1 MAFSLAAF
9 WGQLVLGLVNGAF
22 YSLLSLGLAL
32 IFGMMG
38 VINFAHGALYM
49 CGAFSAWMLLNYLG
63 IGYWGALVLVPIL
76 LFALGVG
83 IESTLLRPLYR
94 IDPVYGLLLTV
105 GLVLVIESVFR
116 LAYGISG
123 RPYPIPSS
131 LRGAVNLGFMYL
143 PLYRL
148 WVISLSL
155 ATCIGIIVLV
165 EYTKFGSYLRATM
178 ENPTLLGSFGL
189 DVARIRSATFGLG
202 VALAGFAGAMAA
214 PMLQVSP
221 LMGAHLIIVAF
232 AIVVIGGIGSIKG
245 TVVTGM
251 SIGVIEGLC
260 KTVYSPAA
268 GIVVFVVM
276 AVVLLL
282 RPSGLFGRV

>member
-1 MAFSLAAF
+1 MGSSFAFL

-63 IGYWGALVLVPIL
+63 IGYWGALLLVPIL
-76 LFALGVG
+76 LFALGAG
-83 IESTLLRPLYR
+83 IESTLLRPLYK

-105 GLVLVIESVFR
+105 GLVLIIESIFR

-123 RPYPIPSS
+123 RPYPIPAS
-131 LRGAVNLGFMYL
+131 LKGVINLGFMFL
-143 PLYRL
+143 PVYRL

-155 ATCIGIIVLV
+155 VLCVAVIVLV
-165 EYTKFGSYLRATM
+165 EHTKFGAYLRATM
-178 ENPTLLGSFGL
+178 ENPTLLGAFGL
-189 DVARIRSATFGLG
+189 DVARIRSLTFGLG
-202 VALAGFAGAMAA
+202 VGLAGLAGVLAA

-221 LMGAHLIIVAF
+221 LMGAHLIIVSF

-251 SIGVIEGLC
+251 SIGIIEGLC
-260 KTVYSPAA
+260 KTVYSPSA

-276 AVVLLL
+276 ALVLLV
-282 RPSGLFGRV
+282 RPTGLFGRS

>member
-1 MAFSLAAF
+1 MGSSFAFL

-63 IGYWGALVLVPIL
+63 IGYWGALLLVPIL
-76 LFALGVG
+76 LFALGAG
-83 IESTLLRPLYR
+83 IESTLLRPLYK

-105 GLVLVIESVFR
+105 GLVLIIESIFR

-123 RPYPIPSS
+123 RPYPIPAS
-131 LRGAVNLGFMYL
+131 LKGVINLGFMFL
-143 PLYRL
+143 PVYRL

-155 ATCIGIIVLV
+155 VLCVAVIVLV
-165 EYTKFGSYLRATM
+165 EYTKFGAYLRATM
-178 ENPTLLGSFGL
+178 ENPTLLGAFGL
-189 DVARIRSATFGLG
+189 DVARIRSLTFGLG
-202 VALAGFAGAMAA
+202 VGLAGLAGVLAA

-221 LMGAHLIIVAF
+221 LMGAHLIIVSF

-251 SIGVIEGLC
+251 SIGIIEGLC

-276 AVVLLL
+276 ALVLLV
-282 RPSGLFGRV
+282 RPTGLFGRS